1 MATRHMLNAHMESK
15 RYINITIT
23 MENAFKFICLEEKEL
38 PNERKFSKY
47 PAFYV
52 VVSMIS

>member
-1 MATRHMLNAHMESK
+1 MATRHMLNAHMKSK

-23 MENAFKFICLEEKEL
+23 MENVFKFICLEEKEL
-38 PNERKFSKY
+38 PNERKY